1 MAAFIP
7 EEAPENDSERI
18 IYDNLNLYLPARDWY
33 VFPNM
38 RVPVRDRPTR
48 PREIDFVILVP
59 EFYAVICLEVKGGYY
74 EVRRG
79 NWHLSSS
86 PTPLGTSPPRQSES
100 AMYALKNH
108 LAPYFG
114 DESPLALGCAVAFT
128 YPSDRAVRGNLPMD
142 SLAWMMMPDDA
153 RDAYNMGEW
162 LTNYARQLH
171 IDAHGEWVRND
182 PRWFGPAEDAMDEL
196 IEYLGGSEMIPLGQP
211 TGADIMYLSRKV
223 RRMTPDQQ
231 SVLELAEDNERCLID
246 GAAGTG
252 KTVVA
257 QELAK
262 VRCEAGDAVGM
273 LCSNP
278 LLSRRVENW
287 AANLSDE
294 SAGTAAVGTPATL
307 PGRAFK
313 DDPERAERHRRRLAN
328 SPDLEGSLK
337 VGYPVS
343 KWTSFI
349 DDTVADLGDEGA
361 FDYLVVDEAQN
372 LCDDRFFKLVNALV
386 KGGFRDGNWAMFGD
400 FTNQNIV
407 TPRLIRNGMEML
419 NDFRY
424 AKRTLRVNYRNTRE
438 IAEEIA
444 KLVRIEDHP
453 YPGVRGPGV
462 DTHYFQSQDEL
473 DELLDELVG
482 YLKDRGHRSRQIIL
496 LSSGDDDGFDESR
509 AYGGWDLR
517 NIGEWGWNGEERA
530 FPSVVSKDLSSAVR
544 WSNVYDFQGLE
555 SDSVILVI
563 PVTDQQV
570 EFAGGVTL
578 PYEKHLNRVL
588 YTGMS
593 RANAKLILVAHE
605 SYRRPLDLRRDLYEA
620 RMGLG
625 LA

>member
-1 MAAFIP
+1 MAIFIP
-7 EEAPENDSERI
+7 AEVLENDSERI
-18 IYDNLNLYLPARDWY
+18 IYENLNLYPPARDWY

-38 RVPVRDRPTR
+38 LAPVRDRPTR

-74 EVRRG
+74 EIRDRR
-79 NWHLSSS
+79 WHRSSS
-86 PTPLGTSPPRQSES
+86 QTPDRRSPPSQAES
-100 AMYALKNH
+100 AMFALKNH
-108 LAPYFG
+108 LAPRFG
-114 DESPLALGCAVAFT
+114 DGSPLALGCAVAFT
-128 YPSDRAVRGNLPMD
+128 YPSGRAVRGEEPRD
-142 SLAWMMMPDDA
+142 SLAWLMMPDDA
-153 RDAYNMGEW
+153 RDPDRMGEW

-171 IDAHGEWVRND
+171 IDAHGTQARSNAE
-182 PRWFGPAEDAMDEL
+182 WFGPAEDAMKEL
-196 IEYLGGSEMIPLGQP
+196 IEHLGGGEMRSLGQP
-211 TGADIMYLSRKV
+211 TAADIVYLSRRV

-257 QELAK
+257 QELAE
-262 VRCEAGDAVGM
+262 VRCGEGDAVGL

-278 LLSRRVENW
+278 LLSRRFEGW

-294 SAGTAAVGTPATL
+294 SAGTVAVGTPATL
-307 PGRAFK
+307 PGWAFK
-313 DDPERAERHRRRLAN
+313 DDPTRAERHRRRLAD

-337 VGYPVS
+337 VGYPVA
-343 KWTSFI
+343 KWASFI

-361 FDYLVVDEAQN
+361 FNYLVVDEAQN

-386 KGGFRDGNWAMFGD
+386 KGGLRDGNWAMFGD

-407 TPRLIRNGMEML
+407 TPRLIRDGMEML

-444 KLVRIEDHP
+444 RLVRIEDRP

-605 SYRRPLDLRRDLYEA
+605 SYRRTLDMRRRLYEA
-620 RMGLG
+620 MMGVG
-625 LA
+625 VA